1 MFHRENSLVRDTK
14 SGGQGEMN
22 NVGTSVYVKKKT
34 APLTNILSFL
44 ILLTVLQ
51 QFFLESSNIYHYIRM
66 VLYVCFGFL
75 AMLSFVSIL
84 RFQIHGFVRTYIIAV
99 VSTLTLLTPLL
110 LFKQDGFNA
119 VFFEQAIPLG
129 VLLCSY
135 TTEYSQEQHEKLLA
149 RYTALSAFLGL
160 FVVFFYGQGFKVTP
174 IYFFRSKN
182 QIGPFL
188 GLSFITLVYRLILG
202 EPVRFTRIRFLD
214 CLVGSALTITI
225 IASMLALRNRAGLL
239 AMIIISCTLVFRK
252 FLSRLTLKAAIWISF
267 FIVILTITLSLGLI
281 DNLIGM
287 VWDAF
292 TLNYNV
298 FDLNSLSAGRWRV
311 YEESIA
317 FIIDNP
323 LFGEITSSTR
333 LNGTAH
339 NYVLNKLVKLGF
351 VGSFPLL
358 VFYLY
363 LWFFVFKG
371 LSSRTD
377 VVSRGSKLGLLVL
390 LLSLITSLFEYSSPF
405 GPGVTQIMVWFLLGQ
420 YLRHSG
426 EECDKH

>member
-1 MFHRENSLVRDTK
+1 M
-14 SGGQGEMN
+14 
-22 NVGTSVYVKKKT
+22 
-34 APLTNILSFL
+34 
-44 ILLTVLQ
+44 
-51 QFFLESSNIYHYIRM
+51 
-66 VLYVCFGFL
+66 
-75 AMLSFVSIL
+75 
-84 RFQIHGFVRTYIIAV
+84 
-99 VSTLTLLTPLL
+99 
-110 LFKQDGFNA
+110 
-119 VFFEQAIPLG
+119 
-129 VLLCSY
+129 
-135 TTEYSQEQHEKLLA
+135 
-149 RYTALSAFLGL
+149 
-160 FVVFFYGQGFKVTP
+160 
-174 IYFFRSKN
+174 
-182 QIGPFL
+182 
-188 GLSFITLVYRLILG
+188 
-202 EPVRFTRIRFLD
+202 D

-252 FLSRLTLKAAIWISF
+252 FLSRLTLKVAIWINF

-390 LLSLITSLFEYSSPF
+390 LFSLITSLFEYSHPF